1 MERCR
6 CSCLGPSISSPR
18 CLQSYPKS
26 PCEIRKNS
34 RSCSGC
40 YGNVAAG
47 VSQQLPGAGSRAWS
61 PRGSP
66 RCSPRRRSHPVL
78 GLSPHRGLVLPGCRG
93 LLSAL
98 VPKASVTASEQVAA
112 KQNPQQGGL
121 ATIWTRGQSPGE
133 ARVPGSASILLPWTV
148 SSCRRCSLWAPQSL
162 VFSGSSRGTRS
173 ASSRQ
178 VSGPL
183 GSKDPVGLPPHPQHP
198 AHTVGAQFMFDG
210 W

>member
-78 GLSPHRGLVLPGCRG
+78 GLSPHRGLVLQGAEGCCRPWSPKPPSQHRSRWLPSRTLNRAAWRPSGYGGKAQARPGSLGLRASFSRG
-93 LLSAL
+93 LR
-98 VPKASVTASEQVAA
+98 PAA
-112 KQNPQQGGL
+112 GGVLCGPHRAWFSQGAHGGH
-121 ATIWTRGQSPGE
+121 ARPPPG
-133 ARVPGSASILLPWTV
+133 
-148 SSCRRCSLWAPQSL
+148 
-162 VFSGSSRGTRS
+162 RS
-173 ASSRQ
+173 AD
-178 VSGPL
+178 PL
-183 GSKDPVGLPPHPQHP
+183 GAKTLWGSRRIPSTQP
-198 AHTVGAQFMFDG
+198 T